1 MVHNMDVDGKTSDY
15 IEMTPLERYSYIVAR
30 ITKAGLDGASAEEL
44 MPLFK
49 ESLSIAMG
57 AIAELEVE
65 QVKLSKHVRLMD
77 VTRHQVIVA
86 AVLAE
91 REECAKIADKVADEA
106 DLAYSYPKMAS
117 MAIAEQIRARSS
129 SYS

>member
-1 MVHNMDVDGKTSDY
+1 
-15 IEMTPLERYSYIVAR
+15 

-65 QVKLSKHVRLMD
+65 QVKLSEHVRLMD
-77 VTRHQVIVA
+77 VTRQQVIVA

-106 DLAYSYPKMAS
+106 DLAYSYPKTAS

-129 SYS
+129 GL